1 MANEP
6 NNNRVL
12 TCYYRIKPGGFCR
25 RLLRAI
31 NALLTRGHTVH
42 YLSVTPFP
50 ISHPN
55 CHHHRFPWPA
65 YSEEGLV
72 FWTWFHF
79 AAPLILL
86 YLGIRYR
93 VTHSF
98 AFGHTYGFLLQP
110 LRLLTRI
117 PLALFLRADAIEN
130 HRLKCKARIVQIIDS
145 LIEGLAICGTRLYC
159 VSTTLSNNVL
169 ARHRHI
175 RPTVTAVIPNDIPPW
190 NTERHPPRRIS
201 RPLRLATVG
210 IIEAR
215 KNHVLLLKVM
225 ARLDPQDVRLDIY
238 GIGIEDAALRATV
251 TRQGLNDRIHFMGWV
266 DDVKELWSQID
277 VLLFPSL
284 HEGAPNAVLE
294 AIAAGVVVLASDIPE
309 HREILS
315 PLTLYSPV
323 QPDTWCNTLNMI
335 LLDPAKQLTEMRAA
349 QERVTKRLRFNWD
362 KRVVEAILSE
372 SR

>member
-1 MANEP
+1 M
-6 NNNRVL
+6 
-12 TCYYRIKPGGFCR
+12 KPGGFCR

-31 NALLTRGHTVH
+31 NALLTQGHTVH
-42 YLSVTPFP
+42 YLSITPFP
-50 ISHPN
+50 ISHHN

-65 YSEEGLV
+65 CSGEGLL

-79 AAPLILL
+79 ATPLILL

-93 VTHSF
+93 ITHSF

-130 HRLKCKARIVQIIDS
+130 HRLKRKARVVQIIDS
-145 LIEGLAICGTRLYC
+145 LIEGLAMCGTRLYC
-159 VSTTLSNNVL
+159 VSTTLSSNVL

-190 NTERHPPRRIS
+190 NTKRHTSRRIF

-215 KNHVLLLKVM
+215 KNLVLLLKVM
-225 ARLDPQDVRLDIY
+225 ACLDPQDVRLDIY
-238 GIGIEDAALRATV
+238 GVGNEDAALRTAV

-266 DDVKELWSQID
+266 DDAKKLWSQVD

-315 PLTLYSPV
+315 PLTLYSPI
-323 QPDTWCNTLNMI
+323 QPTAWRNALNKI
-335 LLDPAKQLTEMRAA
+335 LHNPAEQLTEMRAA
-349 QERVTKRLRFNWD
+349 QKQMTNRLRFNWD
-362 KRVVEAILSE
+362 KQVVEAILS
-372 SR
+372 